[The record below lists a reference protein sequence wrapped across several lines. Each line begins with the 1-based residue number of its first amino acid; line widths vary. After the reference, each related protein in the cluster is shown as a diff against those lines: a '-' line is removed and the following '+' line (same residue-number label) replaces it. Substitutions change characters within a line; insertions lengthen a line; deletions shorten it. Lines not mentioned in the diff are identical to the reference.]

1 MVAINT
7 AGSARQPVSK
17 TWWSRSRI
25 WDFMAMSTMAVR
37 PVTVTMAVFVA
48 ALGAT
53 PAARADSVGDGM
65 APVLNSAGIGN
76 NGAVSSTIA
85 QVGQS
90 ICPML
95 VKPGSSF
102 ASSAAQAS
110 GQGGLAAPL
119 AGFLFGMA
127 IQSQC
132 PSFMTSVANG
142 NMPFPI
148 PGATPGGLPL
158 GIGGGAPGGLPLGI
172 AGGTPAGLPFGPP
185 AAPSP
190 GLLQLPGR

>member
-1 MVAINT
+1 MTVVSGAGRLRRPMRGRASSDDQRTTVEAVVVKVSAT
-7 AGSARQPVSK
+7 AL
-17 TWWSRSRI
+17 
-25 WDFMAMSTMAVR
+25 R
-37 PVTVTMAVFVA
+37 PVIVTVAVFAA
-48 ALGAT
+48 ALGAS
-53 PAARADSVGDGM
+53 AHAHADSVGDAM

-76 NGAVSSTIA
+76 NGPVSGTIA

-95 VKPGSSF
+95 VKPGSGL
-102 ASSAAQAS
+102 ASSAAQIS
-110 GQGGLAAPL
+110 GNGGLAPPL
-119 AGFLFGMA
+119 AGFLVGMA

-148 PGATPGGLPL
+148 SGGIPGIPGMPGA
-158 GIGGGAPGGLPLGI
+158 A
-172 AGGTPAGLPFGPP
+172 PAGLPFGPP

-190 GLLQLPGR
+190 MPFGMPGF

>member
-1 MVAINT
+1 MTALSEADRLRRPMRGR
-7 AGSARQPVSK
+7 AGSDDRRTTVETVVVAVS
-17 TWWSRSRI
+17 TR
-25 WDFMAMSTMAVR
+25 AVR
-37 PVTVTMAVFVA
+37 PVIVTLAVFA
-48 ALGAT
+48 AAMGVSPHAH
-53 PAARADSVGDGM
+53 ADGVGDAM

-76 NGAVSSTIA
+76 NGPVSGAIA

-95 VKPGSSF
+95 VKPGSGL
-102 ASSAAQAS
+102 ASGAAQIS
-110 GQGGLAAPL
+110 GNGGLAPPL
-119 AGFLFGMA
+119 AGFLVGMA

-148 PGATPGGLPL
+148 PGGIPGLPGGIP
-158 GIGGGAPGGLPLGI
+158 GA
-172 AGGTPAGLPFGPP
+172 APAGLPFGQP

-190 GLLQLPGR
+190 LLPGMNLGGGLPGL

>member
-1 MVAINT
+1 MTVVSG
-7 AGSARQPVSK
+7 AG
-17 TWWSRSRI
+17 RSRRPMRGRANS
-25 WDFMAMSTMAVR
+25 DDRRTTVQDVVVAVFGTALR
-37 PVTVTMAVFVA
+37 PVIVTLAVFA
-48 ALGAT
+48 AAMGAS
-53 PAARADSVGDGM
+53 PHAHADGVGDAM

-76 NGAVSSTIA
+76 NGPVSGAIA

-95 VKPGSSF
+95 VKPGSGL
-102 ASSAAQAS
+102 ASGAAQIS
-110 GQGGLAAPL
+110 GNGGLAPPL
-119 AGFLFGMA
+119 AGFLVGMA

-148 PGATPGGLPL
+148 PGGIPG
-158 GIGGGAPGGLPLGI
+158 A
-172 AGGTPAGLPFGPP
+172 APAGLPFGQP

-190 GLLQLPGR
+190 LQSMLPALNPGGGLPGL

>member
-1 MVAINT
+1 MTVVSGAGRLPRPMRGRASADDRRTTVQDVVVAVSGTALRPIIVTVAIF
-7 AGSARQPVSK
+7 AA
-17 TWWSRSRI
+17 
-25 WDFMAMSTMAVR
+25 AM
-37 PVTVTMAVFVA
+37 
-48 ALGAT
+48 GAS
-53 PAARADSVGDGM
+53 PHAHADGVGDAM

-76 NGAVSSTIA
+76 NGPVSGAIA

-95 VKPGSSF
+95 VKPGSGL
-102 ASSAAQAS
+102 ASGAAQIS
-110 GQGGLAAPL
+110 GNGGLAPPL
-119 AGFLFGMA
+119 AGFLVGMA

-148 PGATPGGLPL
+148 PGGIPG
-158 GIGGGAPGGLPLGI
+158 
-172 AGGTPAGLPFGPP
+172 AGPAGLPFGQP

-190 GLLQLPGR
+190 LQSMLPGLNPAGGLPGL

>member
-1 MVAINT
+1 MT
-7 AGSARQPVSK
+7 AVSGAGRLRRPLRGRASADDRRTMFEAVVVTVSR
-17 TWWSRSRI
+17 T
-25 WDFMAMSTMAVR
+25 ALR
-37 PVTVTMAVFVA
+37 PVIVTVAVFA
-48 ALGAT
+48 AAMGVSPHAH
-53 PAARADSVGDGM
+53 ADSVGDAM

-76 NGAVSSTIA
+76 NGPVSGAIA

-95 VKPGSSF
+95 VKPGSGL
-102 ASSAAQAS
+102 ASSAAQIS
-110 GQGGLAAPL
+110 GHGGLAPPI
-119 AGFLFGMA
+119 AGFLAGMA

-148 PGATPGGLPL
+148 PGGIPGA
-158 GIGGGAPGGLPLGI
+158 AP
-172 AGGTPAGLPFGPP
+172 TGLPFGPP

-190 GLLQLPGR
+190 LQLPGMNPGGGLLPGL